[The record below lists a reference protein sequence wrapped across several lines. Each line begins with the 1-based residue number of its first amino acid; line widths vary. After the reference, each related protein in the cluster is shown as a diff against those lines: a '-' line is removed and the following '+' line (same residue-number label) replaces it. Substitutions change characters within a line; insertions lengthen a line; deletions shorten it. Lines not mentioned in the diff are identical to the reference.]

1 MKLLPI
7 RKEKI
12 WGEEIWTLSGLPNN
26 DTRIVNGIFA
36 GIGLFDL
43 FCDFAEF
50 ILGSHCID
58 NNGFFPLLIKYIN
71 CQDDLSVQ
79 VHPDDFYAQLL
90 EKDGNGKTECWY
102 ILDAEPDSHV
112 IYGHHYM
119 TPELFKKRVLAG
131 QLEAYLNRI
140 KVTGGD
146 LIYVPAG
153 TIHSLGKGIRLIE
166 IQQSSDLTYRIFDW
180 NRTDGKGNQRELH
193 LDKAMQVINF
203 KEPVNQEKRFFQF
216 ARDTL
221 FTTPFFSV
229 ERIEVH
235 GNSHYF
241 TRGQFSILTIIEG
254 EGVIFG
260 NGEEVKCTK
269 GESLLIPGCLTSY
282 CVMGEEIHILRTS
295 Y

>member
-26 DTRIVNGIFA
+26 DTRIVNGIFQ

-43 FCDFAEF
+43 FSEHAELIVGNQF
-50 ILGSHCID
+50 KRRNEL
-58 NNGFFPLLIKYIN
+58 FPLLIKYID

-79 VHPDDFYAQLL
+79 VHPDDFHARLL
-90 EKDGNGKTECWY
+90 EKEERGKTECWY
-102 ILDAEPDSHV
+102 ILNAEPDSHV

-119 TPELFKKRVLAG
+119 SPETFKKRVMEG

-140 KVTGGD
+140 KVSAGD

-180 NRTDGKGNQRELH
+180 NRKDGKGHQRELH
-193 LDKAMQVINF
+193 VDKAMQVINF
-203 KEPVNQEKRFFQF
+203 VEPVNQEKYFLQITK
-216 ARDTL
+216 DTP

-235 GNSHYF
+235 GKSRYF

-254 EGVIFG
+254 EGIIFG
-260 NGEEVKCTK
+260 NSEEVTCTK
-269 GESLLIPGCLTSY
+269 GESILLPGCMPSY
-282 CVMGEEIHILRTS
+282 SIMGEGISILRSS